1 MAHLSAWEGNYAD
14 TEAYATYVL
23 DNYEA
28 IGITGSLQ
36 NILEVDNIVDTK
48 GLFNASYTTYAPY
61 RLVAFNFLDNKDV
74 TQSGHLEQWTLCEPY
89 IRKIYPDLYVTKDS
103 LYHIY
108 DDWKDLRFGI
118 DTVAG
123 SKYRSAYI
131 DMTYA
136 KPIFKKINVVQN
148 GAGKDGDFAV
158 FGSSI
163 LLSRMEDMLL
173 LRAEALAVL
182 NRVDDAVEQLN
193 QLRVKRG
200 LSQVSFKK
208 NFGEDVN
215 KLIDNIFAERRRE
228 LIGEGHR
235 WYDLIR
241 RQRILQDDPDF
252 LVRMEN
258 GGIYWPVSE
267 EVIRQNNL
275 IRQNEYWNN

>member
-108 DDWKDLRFGI
+108 DDWYDLRFGI
-118 DTVAG
+118 DSVAG
-123 SKYRSAYI
+123 
-131 DMTYA
+131 
-136 KPIFKKINVVQN
+136 
-148 GAGKDGDFAV
+148 
-158 FGSSI
+158 
-163 LLSRMEDMLL
+163 
-173 LRAEALAVL
+173 
-182 NRVDDAVEQLN
+182 
-193 QLRVKRG
+193 
-200 LSQVSFKK
+200 
-208 NFGEDVN
+208 
-215 KLIDNIFAERRRE
+215 
-228 LIGEGHR
+228 
-235 WYDLIR
+235 
-241 RQRILQDDPDF
+241 
-252 LVRMEN
+252 
-258 GGIYWPVSE
+258 
-267 EVIRQNNL
+267 
-275 IRQNEYWNN
+275 